1 MKVPN
6 PEIVAEVK
14 GLSKE
19 ARGEVIHT
27 LFNGLCA
34 MRLQLELDLN
44 KQVPRTE
51 TLAHVDKTTD
61 EWFRLRFKEL
71 GFIEEV

>member
-1 MKVPN
+1 MKSFDPQ
-6 PEIVAEVK
+6 IVAEIK

-34 MRLQLELDLN
+34 IRMQLELDLN
-44 KQVPRTE
+44 KQAPEKEMLT
-51 TLAHVDKTTD
+51 HVDKTTD
-61 EWFRLRFKEL
+61 EWFRLKFEKL
-71 GFIEEV
+71 GFIE